1 MWQGL
6 RLLEV
11 RALGITRLLCD
22 MAFTVVSNFPR
33 LVYEGRV
40 PVHESKSSVSTG
52 EPYGGPQTSERRREG
67 EQVGISLGGG
77 VL

>member
-1 MWQGL
+1 
-6 RLLEV
+6 
-11 RALGITRLLCD
+11 